1 MDTVA
6 RRIEKMMKSDS
17 AVRVAISEN
26 SKEEI
31 ARTAAILNN
40 NLKAVGTLVITRRG
54 RIGLL
59 LSRCRTNSPICAYT
73 NTTQVRRRPNI
84 HWGIHAHRI

>member
-17 AVRVAISEN
+17 TVRVAISEN

-31 ARTAAILNN
+31 ARRAAILNN
-40 NLKAVGTLVITRRG
+40 NLKAVGTLVITQARSDWSTA
-54 RIGLL
+54 LQMQAQF
-59 LSRCRTNSPICAYT
+59 TNICFYQHHPCTAT
-73 NTTQVRRRPNI
+73 PQHPLG
-84 HWGIHAHRI
+84 HPPLPD